1 MLNRIFFFAISALAI
16 SGCATPV
23 SIAEVA
29 HASRLTPVIVGD
41 GTFQIQSLQPKAG
54 HFDRLRVYIE
64 GDGRAWVTSS
74 QPSADPTPLSAML
87 IKLATSDPTPAA
99 YLARPCQFIDN
110 INCRPAVWTDQRFS
124 RTAIDSMSSALD
136 ALKQRFAVEQF
147 ELVGYSGGAAVA
159 LILAGERDD
168 VFQLQTI
175 AGNVDPVAWVQ
186 TKGLSPLS
194 GSLDPLAYRAKLRSI
209 PQRHFVGSADEVIA
223 PTLVQGYASKV
234 QAQCLEIVEVNATH
248 HDGYASV
255 WAASSNQPI
264 LGSRCSPAPSAAG
277 QKHL

>member
-1 MLNRIFFFAISALAI
+1 VFKPICFAAITALAV

-29 HASRLTPVIVGD
+29 RTSKLTPVIVGNEV
-41 GTFQIQSLQPKAG
+41 FKIQSLQPKAG
-54 HFDRLRVYIE
+54 RFARLRVYIE

-74 QPSADPTPLSAML
+74 QPSADPTPLNAMV
-87 IKLATSDPTPAA
+87 INMAATDPAPAA
-99 YLARPCQFIDN
+99 YLARPCQFVGN
-110 INCRPAVWTDQRFS
+110 INCRPAVWTDRRFS
-124 RTAIDSMSSALD
+124 RETIDSMSSALD
-136 ALKQRFAVEQF
+136 ALKQRFRVEQF

-175 AGNVDPVAWVQ
+175 AGNVDPVAWVRA
-186 TKGLSPLS
+186 KGLSPLS
-194 GSLDPLAYRAKLRSI
+194 GSLDPLDYSAKLRTV

-223 PTLVQGYASKV
+223 PSLVRGYARKV
-234 QAQCLEIVEVNATH
+234 RAQCLEIIEVSATH
-248 HDGYASV
+248 HDGYIAA

-264 LGSRCSPAPSAAG
+264 SCGDSY
-277 QKHL
+277 